1 MKNATH
7 KTKLLK
13 HAYLKEEVEEQSELF
28 SKHVRKFIE
37 DFPEY
42 SKHINNL
49 KKDIDTDEEVD
60 EETEEEE
67 KVVKHKDLKKL
78 YRRISKVTHPDK
90 TNSPYLEIIFKQSSE
105 DYQEERIGSLFST
118 ATHLHLDTSDLD
130 IEFIL
135 DKIDLEITT
144 YEESIEKFHASAP
157 WMWSQAKTEEEK
169 DFIRKQFD
177 RIFGDKE

>member
-42 SKHINNL
+42 SEHINNL
-49 KKDIDTDEEVD
+49 KKDIDTD

-144 YEESIEKFHASAP
+144 YEESIEKFHASVP

>member
-28 SKHVRKFIE
+28 SNHVRKFIE

-42 SKHINNL
+42 SEHINNL
-49 KKDIDTDEEVD
+49 KKDIDTD

-144 YEESIEKFHASAP
+144 YEESIEKFHASVP